1 MYNVYVRW
9 VRDGSWALV
18 FVCVLGGFPMSVC
31 AVLST
36 MRTRQIL
43 FLSCTPWPLTL
54 VENFDKKS
62 STWGSWPH
70 VEHRRPGG
78 RRGGL
83 EGPGRHVERRGPEM
97 FSTTACPRISTTP
110 PHLPKDC
117 SSSWDDLQHRLPQS
131 LHCQRRHS
139 TLSRPSPPCSATMFR
154 NHLPQSCGNSAVGT
168 CRGPVQLWVWPRQ
181 KLSQGGSYLQSTLW
195 RMINLLLNMQ
205 TDHLAITGKS
215 TPLKN
220 TALENARFPPRAI
233 HWYWIIHHFK
243 VPTYLHAHETVY
255 RINPYH
261 NIPQQSHECMFYTNT
276 QTCTNTWHCVS

>member
-1 MYNVYVRW
+1 MHTVAVNARW
-9 VRDGSWALV
+9 KFRQEKFDLGLLAACWASSSWGQAGGSGGSWAA
-18 FVCVLGGFPMSVC
+18 CW
-31 AVLST
+31 A
-36 MRTRQIL
+36 
-43 FLSCTPWPLTL
+43 
-54 VENFDKKS
+54 
-62 STWGSWPH
+62 SW
-70 VEHRRPGG
+70 
-78 RRGGL
+78 
-83 EGPGRHVERRGPEM
+83 
-97 FSTTACPRISTTP
+97 SWPRISTTP

-181 KLSQGGSYLQSTLW
+181 KLSQGDSYLQSTLW

>member
-78 RRGGL
+78 RRWGSGGSWAACWASWSWDVL
-83 EGPGRHVERRGPEM
+83 HHSLPQNLHDPPLTYQRTARHPETI
-97 FSTTACPRISTTP
+97 SNTGCPRVSTANDDTAP
-110 PHLPKDC
+110 SQGFTTLLRHHVPQP
-117 SSSWDDLQHRLPQS
+117 SSAVMWKQCRGYLQRTGA
-131 LHCQRRHS
+131 
-139 TLSRPSPPCSATMFR
+139 TLSMAQTETVS
-154 NHLPQSCGNSAVGT
+154 
-168 CRGPVQLWVWPRQ
+168 
-181 KLSQGGSYLQSTLW
+181 GGSYLQSTLW